1 MTKKFLMLPIVL
13 GFMIFSS
20 PSLMAATAM
29 QEMVGIMLGL
39 QHYPSDS
46 EKETLQKIANDSS
59 VSENQRTIAT
69 ALINMHH
76 TVSDADKEKLE
87 NIANNN
93 AAPEEERKV
102 AGILANMHHHA
113 SAADKAE
120 LNKLK

>member
-1 MTKKFLMLPIVL
+1 MIKKFLMLPIVL

-29 QEMVGIMLGL
+29 QEMVGIMLSL
-39 QHYPSDS
+39 QHYPNDS
-46 EKETLQKIANDSS
+46 QKETLQKIANDSS

-69 ALINMHH
+69 ALISMHH
-76 TVSDADKEKLE
+76 TVTDADKEKLE

-93 AAPEEERKV
+93 AAPEAERKV

-120 LNKLK
+120 LEKLK